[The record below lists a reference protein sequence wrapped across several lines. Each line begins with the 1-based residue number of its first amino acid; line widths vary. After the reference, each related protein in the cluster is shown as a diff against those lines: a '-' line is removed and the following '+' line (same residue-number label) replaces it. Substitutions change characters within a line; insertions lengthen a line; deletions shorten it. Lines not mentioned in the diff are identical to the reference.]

1 LKREPVRP
9 AFGARMGEEKG
20 RDAGAPAFP
29 TCFPHAGVTKSAKP
43 FIESTSPN
51 PLGELPEATDPGG
64 SPGGPTVTE
73 EVAEGPLSPDLDS
86 WGKALPYVTTANVEV
101 PPRLLD
107 QVIGQDEAVEVAK
120 KAATQKRHM
129 ILIGEPGTGKSML
142 ARAMVDFLP
151 KEQQQDVLAY
161 PNSEDPN
168 EPKIRVVPAGKGKEI
183 VAAQKLEAAQ
193 RKEQRMILLIIG
205 ALAIFGLVLYIV
217 IVQKDLLAILIGL
230 FLVFLLYAIV
240 RFGSGRSENG
250 LGVAKLLVTH
260 TPDEKPPFID
270 ATGAHAGAL
279 LGDVKHD
286 PFQSGGLETPPHE
299 RVEVGAIH
307 KANGGV
313 LFVDEINL
321 LKIESQHSLLT
332 ALQERKFPI
341 VGQSERS
348 AGAMVK
354 TEPVPCDF
362 VLVAAGNVDSVQSMH
377 PALRSRI
384 RGYGYELY
392 VKTTMTD
399 NHENRMKIVR
409 FVAQEVLKDKKI
421 PHFEMGAVIEIV
433 REAQRRAGRS
443 GQLTLRLRELGGLVR
458 VAGDIANSEGSRIV
472 AAQHVVRAK
481 RTSRSLEQQ
490 IADRYIERRKEYR
503 MFSTE
508 GAAVGM
514 VNGLAAINAQSGMSE
529 FSGIVLPIVAEVTP
543 AQTRDGGVVVA
554 TGKLGEIARE
564 AVQNVSA
571 LIKKYTGED
580 ISRYDIHIQFVGTSD
595 GVEGDSASVSIATAV
610 ISALEGVPVDQS
622 VAMTGSL
629 SVRGQVLPVG
639 GVTAK
644 VEAAADSG
652 VKRVLI
658 PEDNLDDLVLESRYR
673 GAIEVIPVRT
683 LRDVLKYALVGQG
696 TQKESLLERLA
707 AMVHATSRTTEVP
720 AGSKTVPPARPAGS

>member
-1 LKREPVRP
+1 MDCAASAPV
-9 AFGARMGEEKG
+9 G
-20 RDAGAPAFP
+20 RGR
-29 TCFPHAGVTKSAKP
+29 HATM
-43 FIESTSPN
+43 
-51 PLGELPEATDPGG
+51 
-64 SPGGPTVTE
+64 
-73 EVAEGPLSPDLDS
+73 AEGADTPSNQPADPAPPSELEEWSRT
-86 WGKALPYVTTANVEV
+86 LPYQSTAQIEV

-107 QVIGQDEAVEVAK
+107 QVIGQDEAVEVAR

-129 ILIGEPGTGKSML
+129 MLIGEPGTGKSML

-151 KEQQQDVLAY
+151 REQLQDILAY
-161 PNSEDPN
+161 PNNEDPN

-193 RKEQRMILLIIG
+193 KKEQRTILFIVVALAVFALTLYIALSSHPIDLTALLVGLLI
-205 ALAIFGLVLYIV
+205 VLI
-217 IVQKDLLAILIGL
+217 
-230 FLVFLLYAIV
+230 LYALI
-240 RFGSGRSENG
+240 RFSSGRSDSG
-250 LGVAKLLVTH
+250 AGVAKLLVSH
-260 TPDEKPPFID
+260 SPEDKPPFID

-286 PFQSGGLETPPHE
+286 PFQSGGLETPPHD

-307 KANGGV
+307 RANGGV
-313 LFVDEINL
+313 LFLDEINL

-354 TEPVPCDF
+354 TEPVPSDF
-362 VLVAAGNVDSVQSMH
+362 VLVAAGNVDSVQTMH

-392 VKTTMTD
+392 VKTTMPDTP
-399 NHENRMKIVR
+399 ENRMKIVR
-409 FVAQEVLKDKKI
+409 FVAQEILKDKKI
-421 PHFEMGAVIEIV
+421 PHFDMGAVLEVV
-433 REAQRRAGRS
+433 REAQRRSGRS

-458 VAGDIANSEGSRIV
+458 VAGDIALSEGAPIV
-472 AAQHVVRAK
+472 RAEQVVRAK
-481 RTSRSLEQQ
+481 RASRSLEQQ
-490 IADRYIERRKEYR
+490 IADRYVERRKEYH

-508 GAAVGM
+508 GSAVGV
-514 VNGLAAINAQSGMSE
+514 VNGLAAINAQTGMAE

-652 VKRVLI
+652 IARVLI
-658 PEDNLDDLVLESRYR
+658 PEDNMEDLVLETRYR
-673 GAIEVIPVRT
+673 GAVEVIPVRT

-696 TQKESLLERLA
+696 SKKDSLLERLA
-707 AMVHATSRTTEVP
+707 AMVHATSRSTEETPPIP
-720 AGSKTVPPARPAGS
+720 AANAAPPPGRPAGS